1 MGNEALEIEKLGGGK
16 FVPKAR
22 NRCLVDKTLPRISKS
37 LNCPETPY
45 EKMKRKQE
53 EAKNNVLENRKEK
66 VEVDDFD
73 ENDERDLQR
82 EIEDRWEQERSD
94 SYNDNMYNSNI

>member
-1 MGNEALEIEKLGGGK
+1 MVQKEKMELLGYK
-16 FVPKAR
+16 
-22 NRCLVDKTLPRISKS
+22 
-37 LNCPETPY
+37 PETPY
-45 EKMKRKQE
+45 EKICRKRE

-94 SYNDNMYNSNI
+94 SYNDNMYNNNI